1 MAKRLKNRWNYKP
14 TGTSMNKVCRF
25 PNRSWQVA
33 WRRALTTLLLALL
46 LPSPVLAELYPYE
59 ARYSIY
65 RDGKLS
71 GKAELELTV
80 RGDRWEIRSEGS
92 GTHGL
97 ARILRARDNEETAGR
112 IVDGR
117 YVPDRYSRHTRVAG
131 IDDRWVNE
139 FDWEADQVTVTHDG
153 KKTWLLPL
161 SGRALDPLGLK
172 LEMRRRLSDPEPDL
186 KFLMVDEEEIDEE
199 NFRVLET
206 EWLETSLG
214 CLETVPVE
222 KIRRSSKRYTRAW
235 HAPAFGF
242 VEVKVEHGKTGGV
255 HLEMRIAELNL
266 GGTPIMPRAG
276 CSAMQAADN
285 PIGEVP

>member
-1 MAKRLKNRWNYKP
+1 MSKRL
-14 TGTSMNKVCRF
+14 
-25 PNRSWQVA
+25 
-33 WRRALTTLLLALL
+33 LTFLLACT
-46 LPSPVLAELYPYE
+46 LPCAALAEIHSYN

-65 RDGKLS
+65 RDGKLG

-97 ARILRARDNEETAGR
+97 ARILRARDTEETVGR

-117 YVPDRYSRHTRVAG
+117 YLPDRNTRHTRVAG
-131 IDDRWVNE
+131 FDDRWVNE

-153 KKTWLLPL
+153 KKTYVLPL
-161 SGRALDPLGLK
+161 DGRALDPLGLK
-172 LEMRRRLSDPEPDL
+172 LEMRRRLSHPEPVL
-186 KFLMVDEEEIDEE
+186 EFLMVDEDEIDEE

-214 CLETVPVE
+214 CLKTVPVE

-235 HAPAFGF
+235 HAPDFGF
-242 VEVKVEHGKTGGV
+242 VEVKIEHGKTGGV

-266 GGTPIMPRAG
+266 GGTPVMPRAG